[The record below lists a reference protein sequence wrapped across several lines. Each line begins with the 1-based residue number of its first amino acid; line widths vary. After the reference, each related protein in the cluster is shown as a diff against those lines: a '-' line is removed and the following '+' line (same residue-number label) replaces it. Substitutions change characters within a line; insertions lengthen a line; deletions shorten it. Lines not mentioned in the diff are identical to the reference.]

1 MARIALTPE
10 QLEKRLQQANE
21 MNEIWDNNA
30 DPVQMYLK
38 GCMNT
43 ANALAGGY
51 VADVQK
57 VG

>member
-10 QLEKRLQQANE
+10 QQEKRLQQANE
-21 MNEIWDNNA
+21 MNEIWDDNA
-30 DPVQMYLK
+30 DPVKMYLK

-51 VADVQK
+51 AADDK
-57 VG
+57 RAG